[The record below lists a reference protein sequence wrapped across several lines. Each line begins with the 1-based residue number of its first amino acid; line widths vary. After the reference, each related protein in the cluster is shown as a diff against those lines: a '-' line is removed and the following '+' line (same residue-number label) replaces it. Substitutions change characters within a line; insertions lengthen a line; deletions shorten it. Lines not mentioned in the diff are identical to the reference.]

1 MKEFGNDEVLP
12 VIEAYACLQGE
23 GKYSGIP
30 HILIRTTGCN
40 LNCQFSDSLCDTAYS
55 SWQPEK
61 GRLTLNDIRKVIE
74 DNPQIDH
81 AFISGG
87 EPTIHPDLVRKLTS
101 LLHGYNYFVA
111 IETNGTHYLEN
122 SGLDF
127 ITISPKLKNSLPVA
141 GKTIHDV
148 YVNRTV
154 TTQEDA
160 IRHEKNRKAYDPMK
174 KWVDEYSP
182 GDPGG
187 ERMYQLKFVVSDGS
201 ELEEIRYVQN
211 LLGAPH
217 KNVYLMPEGSTN
229 EYLGKRRQWLMEL
242 CIREGYRY
250 TDRLHIIAYGP
261 RRYV

>member
-23 GKYSGIP
+23 GKYAGIP
-30 HILIRTTGCN
+30 HLLIRTTGCN

-61 GRLTLNDIRKVIE
+61 GRLTLNDIRNCIE

-101 LLHGYNYFVA
+101 LLHDYNYFVA
-111 IETNGTHYLEN
+111 IETNGTHYVEN

-127 ITISPKLKNSLPVA
+127 ITISPKLKNSVPVT

-148 YVNRTV
+148 YVNRTA

-160 IRHEKNRKAYDPMK
+160 ARHEKNRKAYDQMK
-174 KWVDEYSP
+174 KWVDEYSS
-182 GDPGG
+182 GDRGG
-187 ERMYQLKFVVSDGS
+187 EGMYQLKFVVSDGS
-201 ELEEIRYVQN
+201 EPEEIRYVQN

-217 KNVYLMPEGSTN
+217 KNIYLMPEGSTN
-229 EYLGKRRQWLMEL
+229 EYLNKRRQWVMEL

-250 TDRLHIIAYGP
+250 TDRLHIIAYGAK
-261 RRYV
+261 RYV